1 MVSDVKSDSSVAAA
15 IKINQDANI
24 FVTELDKGKSTEFSV
39 GNDRQVYLLCIEG
52 QATVSFGDSCVSLDQ
67 HDASEVLKGGSLKVE
82 ATGSGAVG
90 AHMLLI
96 EMAYQGPGRSDL

>member
-1 MVSDVKSDSSVAAA
+1 MVSDVKSGTTTA

-24 FVTELDKGKSTEFSV
+24 FVTELEKGKSTEFTVSD
-39 GNDRQVYLLCIEG
+39 NRQAYLLCVEG
-52 QATVSFGDSCVSLDQ
+52 QASVSFGGSCITLDQ

-82 ATGSGAVG
+82 ATGSDTG
-90 AHMLLI
+90 AHMLMV